1 MRRAGKIWT
10 AIVLLFL
17 YAPMIVLFVG
27 SFNDGRDLSEFEG
40 FTFDNYLDF
49 FADSDS
55 LRLLANSLILAVRAR
70 LSPRCSARWPR
81 SASTPCAGKCAAR
94 S

>member
-1 MRRAGKIWT
+1 MKRAGKIWT

-40 FTFDNYLDF
+40 FTFDNYIGF
-49 FADSDS
+49 FED
-55 LRLLANSLILAVRAR
+55 
-70 LSPRCSARWPR
+70 
-81 SASTPCAGKCAAR
+81 SASFWP
-94 S
+94 